1 MDQWGEGG
9 EEVIVISLPR
19 GHLFTSLILLCGRR
33 ITFSTTHRVTEKTQY
48 LSQPLAPNRLCT
60 QNTGGLLVTTVRG
73 RASSRGKERQQH
85 GPCVCVSVCS
95 PRWSTLHWHTSQAPL
110 VGKSVDPPQRHH
122 VSGTR
127 GCDVNNS
134 HSHSHSPK
142 GGGKGRS
149 GRGRGTG
156 ALIPPKSSWSSFPR
170 YLGGCEIC
178 IYSSVGEIWAKNKPV
193 LIRDEVGWGAH
204 ACHTINKS
212 KPSPTAAI
220 CRSRSSLQFYQRGER
235 EEGFQVHAHPS
246 NMIIPMF
253 LYAFKSVQLAKGV
266 RSEDQNHL
274 KKQSHNT
281 RTVKHKNN
289 TSTWFCAQNGKERT
303 EESITHMSE
312 CRSGQLHLTH

>member
-1 MDQWGEGG
+1 MDQWGE

-60 QNTGGLLVTTVRG
+60 QNTGGLVVATVRG

-95 PRWSTLHWHTSQAPL
+95 PRWSTLHWHTSQAAL

-142 GGGKGRS
+142 GGGKGR
-149 GRGRGTG
+149 RGRGTG

-170 YLGGCEIC
+170 YIWGCEIC

-220 CRSRSSLQFYQRGER
+220 CRSRSSLQFYQRGGER
-235 EEGFQVHAHPS
+235 ERRGFKCMHTELTWSFPCFCTLSKVFTCSKGQGTRTKIILQYSHTTHAHS
-246 NMIIPMF
+246 NIIIIPQVF
-253 LYAFKSVQLAKGV
+253 DFVPRREV
-266 RSEDQNHL
+266 R
-274 KKQSHNT
+274 
-281 RTVKHKNN
+281 
-289 TSTWFCAQNGKERT
+289 ER
-303 EESITHMSE
+303 EQ
-312 CRSGQLHLTH
+312 RRV